1 MALVL
6 SSLRCTVV
14 VRVFVV
20 AKSVN
25 LVAGHAF
32 YACIGCNCWIILS
45 IIWCFIHHLC
55 IFPCV
60 VDSALNIHFSKH
72 HPMNKKLILMSAFSL
87 CVSGC
92 VATKQPAQPSSSS
105 VAFSSFQAVSSQ
117 VSSVQ
122 AVSSMASSSVAI
134 HSTSAIISSSSR
146 AAILQPVWAINVGGD
161 AVTVMDIVYE
171 ADDYFNGGKVGS
183 SNDPISATMS
193 DALFQSERFGEFGY
207 QLQVDDGVYRI
218 ELQFAEQYFTNAQKR
233 IFSIDIEGYKAVDRL
248 DLIATVG
255 HDTAY
260 TVIQDGIRITDGILN
275 IDAISHTENPTLAA
289 ITVWPSNAAV
299 VNDSMSSVSSS
310 SASYSSVPTGNFDPR
325 GHEGPLFGNMTEQ
338 ERMEKYFHTV
348 KVTGTTRI
356 EAEHFAT
363 QRYGNRDYRGA
374 RWFMVQ
380 TDTFRVKDH
389 PEFADRCAMAKT
401 ELEEL
406 NNNSVK
412 YGGQTVK
419 QIIANSWGR
428 SQLNTFFEPK
438 TTGTGREDAKGLGVT
453 EMIKRWQCNPIENN
467 SANNGFNY
475 DQVINAASGKAVLS
489 LLPDMLY
496 DNHNEAP
503 HGGSNWGPNKDLAPK
518 VYYRVNLPKAGKYE
532 LKIRAFRHNTD
543 SGSGHYGHTADPDMR
558 THLDGRVD
566 ISGKN
571 KWATITQVIDV
582 AGTGEHYITL
592 AGREDGFIYDYFD
605 ISAK

>member
-1 MALVL
+1 M
-6 SSLRCTVV
+6 
-14 VRVFVV
+14 F
-20 AKSVN
+20 
-25 LVAGHAF
+25 
-32 YACIGCNCWIILS
+32 
-45 IIWCFIHHLC
+45 
-55 IFPCV
+55 
-60 VDSALNIHFSKH
+60 
-72 HPMNKKLILMSAFSL
+72 
-87 CVSGC
+87 VSGC
-92 VATKQPAQPSSSS
+92 VSASKPPTNSSQSSATAPSS
-105 VAFSSFQAVSSQ
+105 QAVSSQ
-117 VSSVQ
+117 VINSSVSISS
-122 AVSSMASSSVAI
+122 APINSSSLVVSSSSVAVI
-134 HSTSAIISSSSR
+134 A
-146 AAILQPVWAINVGGD
+146 QPVWAINVGGD
-161 AVTVMDIVYE
+161 AVTVAGIDYE

-183 SNDPISATMS
+183 TNEPISATNS
-193 DALFQSERFGEFGY
+193 DVLFQSERFGEFGY

-218 ELQFAEQYFTNAQKR
+218 ELHFAEQYFTDAQKR
-233 IFSIDIEGYKAVDRL
+233 IFSMNTEGYKAVDRL
-248 DLIATVG
+248 DLIATAG
-255 HDTAY
+255 HDTAH
-260 TVIQDGIRITDGILN
+260 TVVQDGIQITDGVLN
-275 IDAISHTENPTLAA
+275 IDAISNTENPTLAA
-289 ITVWPSNAAV
+289 ITVWPSNATV
-299 VNDSMSSVSSS
+299 VNDSVSSASSS
-310 SASYSSVPTGNFDPR
+310 SASNSSAPVGNFDPR

-348 KVTGTTRI
+348 KATGTTRI

-363 QRYGNRDYRGA
+363 QRYGNNDYRGA

-389 PEFADRCAMAKT
+389 PEFADRCAMAKK

-406 NNNSVK
+406 ANNSVK

-419 QIIANSWGR
+419 QIIANGWGGG
-428 SQLNTFFEPK
+428 QLNTFFEPK
-438 TTGTGREDAKGLGVT
+438 TSGTGREDAKGLGVT
-453 EMIKRWQCNPIENN
+453 EMIKRWKCNPIENN

-475 DQVINAASGKAVLS
+475 DQVINAASGNAVLS

-558 THLDGRVD
+558 TNLDGRVD

-582 AGTGEHYITL
+582 AGAGEHYITL